1 MTKEVTEGKK
11 KSGSSARSSAVRGRY
26 FRVGVCHCNW
36 KFEISEARSDE
47 LPFLGAWR
55 GWLSL
60 IAFAIIAYSLIT
72 VPLGRKAPAG
82 DTK

>member
-1 MTKEVTEGKK
+1 MYGNVKAILFGTSTQ
-11 KSGSSARSSAVRGRY
+11 
-26 FRVGVCHCNW
+26 
-36 KFEISEARSDE
+36 FEISEAGRDE
-47 LPFLGAWR
+47 LPFLGAWG